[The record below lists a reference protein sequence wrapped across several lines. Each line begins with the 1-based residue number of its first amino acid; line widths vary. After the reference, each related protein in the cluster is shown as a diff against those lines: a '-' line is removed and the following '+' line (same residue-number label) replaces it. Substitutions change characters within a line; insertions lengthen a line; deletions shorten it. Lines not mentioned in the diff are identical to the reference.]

1 MSTHRRGHGRGRGRI
16 GNAMPEASGNNPNP
30 VDFMASLGNMAAAMH
45 TTAEAL
51 GNQINNGNNGNNG
64 DDGPM
69 TLSSFLKVRPP
80 TFRGTSNPTDTD
92 NWIQAIE
99 RALQAQQVPDEQ
111 RVGFGTYQLQEEAQH
126 WWQGMRCILQPDGL
140 KQGQMTVI
148 EYTSR
153 FEELYRFSR
162 ICQGA
167 PEDFAEWKCIKYKGG
182 LRSDILSFVAPMEIR
197 VFSEL
202 VNKSRIAKECVRN
215 AAVEKSDNQEFHQ
228 RDHHQN
234 LVPRGR
240 GFKQREYAQPF
251 PHGRNLVGLDDDHQ
265 GDGRRKQ
272 TRDTSEELTCQKC
285 GRYHPNR
292 PCRIGL
298 GDTLEELTCQKCGRY
313 DLDRSCHFGFGV
325 CYKCGLPGYVSRNC
339 LQEKTQDGGRSN

>member
-126 WWQGMRCILQPDGL
+126 WWQGMSSVRNAKELELLQL

-298 GDTLEELTCQKCGRY
+298 G
-313 DLDRSCHFGFGV
+313 V
-325 CYKCGLPGYVSRNC
+325 CYKYGLPGHVSRNC
-339 LQEKTQDGGRSN
+339 S